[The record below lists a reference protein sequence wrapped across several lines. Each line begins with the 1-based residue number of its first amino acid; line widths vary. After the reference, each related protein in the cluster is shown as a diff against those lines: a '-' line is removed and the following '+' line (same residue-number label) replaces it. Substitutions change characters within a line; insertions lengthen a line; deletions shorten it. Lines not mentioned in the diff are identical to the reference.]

1 MTVENHLSTYYC
13 NVFPA
18 KIFTKWLTYGKDLSE
33 LFEKR
38 EIVFILEGGAH
49 LRYLS
54 YSSPAEFYKE
64 LCRRSPEKL
73 DIGAVYNYPPKER
86 LLHSDFM
93 PIQREFVIDID
104 LTDYDDVRT
113 CCKEANVCEKCWKFA
128 IVGVRILENALKNH
142 FGFKNFIFLFSGRRG
157 IHCWVGDEIARKMN
171 NAERT
176 GVVGYL
182 GLTKDDFSPS
192 GSTFSS
198 VTLHPLLEDAVNI
211 LLNSKVFDDIMEEQD
226 WLDNDEKFVKDYFEE
241 PICGVILTSFE
252 LLDSRRLKWRF
263 LKECYNDS
271 GNNPLNDKEHPV
283 FARMFKRFILK
294 VVYPRLDV
302 NVSSS
307 TNHLLKSPFC
317 VHPKTGT
324 VAVPLDLE
332 KLESIKL
339 ESFPT
344 VEKLVNEVR
353 ENCPLTQC
361 EINNEKYK
369 TTSLAPYVE
378 IFEGFVNNCI
388 KNQ

>member
-1 MTVENHLSTYYC
+1 MSVKNHLLMYYY

-18 KIFTKWLTYGKDLSE
+18 NIFTKWLTYGKDFSE

-38 EIVFILEGGAH
+38 EIVFILEGDIH
-49 LRYLS
+49 LRYRS
-54 YSSPAEFYKE
+54 FASPAEFYKE

-73 DIGAVYNYPPKER
+73 DIGAVYNYPPKEH
-86 LLHSDFM
+86 LMHSDFM

-128 IVGVRILENALKNH
+128 IVGVRILENVLKKH

-171 NAERT
+171 NTERT
-176 GVVGYL
+176 GIVGYL
-182 GLTKDDFSPS
+182 SLTKEDFSPT
-192 GSTFSS
+192 GFTFSN
-198 VTLHPLLEDAVNI
+198 VVLHPVLEDAVNI
-211 LLNSKVFDDIMEEQD
+211 LLNSKVFDDIVEEQD
-226 WLDNDEKFVKDYFEE
+226 WLDNDEKFVNDYFEE
-241 PICGVILTSFE
+241 PICSKILTSFE

-283 FARMFKRFILK
+283 FVRMFKKFILK

-324 VAVPLDLE
+324 VAVPLDLK

-344 VEKLVNEVR
+344 VEKLVCEVQ
-353 ENCPLTQC
+353 ENCPSTQC
-361 EINNEKYK
+361 EINNDKYK

-378 IFEGFVNNCI
+378 IFEDFVNNCT
-388 KNQ
+388 KN